1 VAAGKPPVPAVE
13 IDGVS
18 TPVLHV
24 SQLAALLDIPAPPGF
39 ESTALGYDLLL
50 IVESWAANL
59 EALPWELIVAAT
71 PSRDRSVRNL
81 TMNAVYPISL
91 LPKAWATGRLDWGI
105 VDRDEELGQVYT
117 QTAQLAEFAR
127 GVHSTWAEFMFES
140 EETLAL
146 DDPPVVTPRG
156 QLRYSEL
163 LASQRWHIAFH
174 HRQIVEYLALEGVE
188 PAHPFRVEQL
198 AGMKLPATVF

>member
-1 VAAGKPPVPAVE
+1 MPAVE

-18 TPVLHV
+18 TPVLNLR
-24 SQLAALLDIPAPPGF
+24 QLAGLLGIPAPPGF
-39 ESTALGYDLLL
+39 ESTQLGYDLLQ
-50 IVESWAANL
+50 IVDSWAANL
-59 EALPWELIVAAT
+59 QALPWELIVAPT

-91 LPKAWATGRLDWGI
+91 LPKAWATGRFDWGI
-105 VDRDEELGQVYT
+105 VDLDDELGQVYT
-117 QTAQLAEFAR
+117 SAEQLAEFAH
-127 GVHSTWAEFMFES
+127 GVHRAWAEFMLES
-140 EETLAL
+140 EEALAL
-146 DDPPVVTPRG
+146 DDPLVVTPRG
-156 QLRYSEL
+156 QSRYSEL

-198 AGMKLPATVF
+198 ADVKLPATVF